1 MVNRKLLGLVI
12 AITVGVAGLSIGI
25 YYIMTLD
32 SKTPSLFQTE
42 WSQTWGGSSS
52 ENVYAMYLDSMDD
65 VHLIGTTDN
74 STKRCFLKYN
84 SSGVLQSYNLSSGDI
99 SSVAHEGLNSYITEE
114 DVVYT
119 ELGPI
124 YSTDLYKYNNSG
136 GIIWSITDLKEGR
149 AISDVFGNVYLS
161 VQSNHKVIMVKF
173 NSSGDL
179 QWNITWNSVNFIHS
193 SQKITD
199 SIGNFYLAG
208 EIDVFTDP
216 FNIYLI
222 KFNSA
227 GDMQWI
233 RAWGGGEDNVDYLYQ
248 IGIDSLDNIYL
259 SGMTFGV
266 NELYLVKYNSEGTW
280 QWDYI
285 WSAADDSDELTA
297 IHFDSSNNIY
307 LTGRRGAPSSCDVS
321 LIKVNDSGSLQWIQS
336 WGGSEHD
343 DPSILTFDSED
354 NVYVGGRTTSFGSG
368 LYDIFLL
375 KYNSAGDFEGD
386 YIWGGNDIEILR
398 GVVLDTSDN
407 IYLTGTTLS
416 FGAGLTDIFLIKLT
430 EDA

>member
-42 WSQTWGGSSS
+42 WSQIWGGSSS

-65 VHLIGTTDN
+65 IHLIGTTDN

-84 SSGVLQSYNLSSGDI
+84 SSGVLQSYNLSSGYI

-119 ELGPI
+119 GLGPI

-136 GIIWSITDLKEGR
+136 GIMWSITDLNEGR
-149 AISDVFGNVYLS
+149 AISDAFGNVYLS
-161 VQSNHKVIMVKF
+161 VRRNHTIIMVKF

-179 QWNITWNSVNFIHS
+179 QWNSTWNSVDFIVGY
-193 SQKITD
+193 QKITD
-199 SIGNFYLAG
+199 SMGNVYLAG
-208 EIDVFTDP
+208 ETFASSD
-216 FNIYLI
+216 FNIFLT
-222 KFNSA
+222 KFNST
-227 GDMQWI
+227 GDLQWEKT
-233 RAWGGGEDNVDYLYQ
+233 WGGPNWDYFYQ
-248 IGIDSLDNIYL
+248 VGIDSLDNIYL
-259 SGMTFGV
+259 SGKTFGV
-266 NELYLVKYNSEGTW
+266 NMLYLVKYNNAGVW
-280 QWDYI
+280 QWDYT
-285 WSAADDSDELTA
+285 WNVADTNDEVTA
-297 IHFDSSNNIY
+297 ISFDSSNNIY
-307 LTGRRGAPSSCDVS
+307 ITGRRGAPSSCDVS
-321 LIKVNDSGSLQWIQS
+321 LIKVNDQGSHQWNQS
-336 WGGSEHD
+336 WGGSEHE
-343 DPSILTFDSED
+343 DPNILTFDSED
-354 NVYVGGRTTSFGSG
+354 NIYVGGRTTSFGSG

-375 KYNSAGDFEGD
+375 KYNSTGDFEGD
-386 YIWGGNDIEILR
+386 YIWGGNDMETLR

-407 IYLTGTTLS
+407 IYLTGTTSS

-430 EDA
+430 EDV